1 MQCLSKDELQS
12 YTVKVC
18 KLDCIN
24 ISDKDIGEKIW
35 NMTIKEYQENF
46 LGLQREGYFDEM
58 LVSDLDSTLEAT
70 KDGK

>member
-1 MQCLSKDELQS
+1 MQSLSKDELQS

-35 NMTIKEYQENF
+35 NMTTKEYQENL
-46 LGLQREGYFDEM
+46 LGLQWEGYFDEM